1 MCRYGSNRCAA
12 ACVRISPARLA
23 PPGAVPSTPTTS
35 ARLRVFG
42 DSSNSNSTRTGDAL
56 SGCPRWMNTPTP
68 RGGTAF
74 PLPAAPRRPPAPRA
88 GAPGRAGPPGAP
100 STPGTVSA
108 AQLFPAARP
117 RRPGGGGVPRPRR
130 SGSRSGVCRL
140 ARSRALWEIPPG
152 SVVRVGCR
160 ACGANIRTGAGGA
173 STAAHAPLLKK
184 RNT

>member
-1 MCRYGSNRCAA
+1 MCRYGSDRCAA

-56 SGCPRWMNTPTP
+56 SGCPRWMNTPTS

-74 PLPAAPRRPPAPRA
+74 PLPAAPRRPPCA
-88 GAPGRAGPPGAP
+88 GAPGRAGPPRARHGARYILRGATFP
-100 STPGTVSA
+100 RGAT
-108 AQLFPAARP
+108 PAAR
-117 RRPGGGGVPRPRR
+117 GTGVPRPRR

-140 ARSRALWEIPPG
+140 ARSRALWEIPQG
-152 SVVRVGCR
+152 SVVRVGSR
-160 ACGANIRTGAGGA
+160 ACGASVRTGAGGA